1 MKTLTTGG
9 LARAAGVHVETLRY
23 YERRGLLPE
32 PPRRASGYR
41 EYPEAAVGLV
51 RFIRRAQGLGFTL
64 AEIEELL
71 DLRDLSD
78 CGAVRR
84 LAEAKL
90 ADIEAKLR
98 DLRRLRGVLKDLTTR
113 CRDEGA
119 VGHCPIV
126 ESLDEVG

>member
-1 MKTLTTGG
+1 MATLTTGG

-41 EYPEAAVGLV
+41 EYPETAVGLV
-51 RFIRRAQGLGFTL
+51 RFIRRAQALGFTL

-71 DLRDLSD
+71 ALRDLSE
-78 CGAVRR
+78 CGSVRR

-90 ADIEAKLR
+90 ADIEHKLR
-98 DLRRLRGVLKDLTTR
+98 DLRRLRGVLRDLTTR
-113 CRDEGA
+113 CRDEGRA
-119 VGHCPIV
+119 GHCPIV
-126 ESLDEVG
+126 ESLDEGG